1 MLICHIGNLPH
12 IWVSEGFKQQTGLC
26 DDYDPLYFC
35 IQCSAVWVGSLVQT
49 LVCNIYVKL

>member
-12 IWVSEGFKQQTGLC
+12 IWVSEGFKQQIGLC

-35 IQCSAVWVGSLVQT
+35 IQCSAVWVGSPVQT
-49 LVCNIYVKL
+49 LVSNLHV